1 MRDAGVEKEAGLAVI
16 TNLETVEE
24 QEEMLRFMQQNP
36 TATNRQAVL
45 KTKEIIE
52 RRKQNF
58 PTSFNL
64 SISMMAKQI

>member
-1 MRDAGVEKEAGLAVI
+1 MTELQKKIVILMRDAGIEKEAGLAVI

-52 RRKQNF
+52 NRK
-58 PTSFNL
+58 
-64 SISMMAKQI
+64 

>member
-1 MRDAGVEKEAGLAVI
+1 MMTELQKRIVILMRDAGVEKEAGLAVI

-45 KTKEIIE
+45 KTREIIE
-52 RRKQNF
+52 RRK
-58 PTSFNL
+58 
-64 SISMMAKQI
+64 

>member
-1 MRDAGVEKEAGLAVI
+1 MMTELQKRIVILMRDTAGVEKEAGLAVI

-52 RRKQNF
+52 RRK
-58 PTSFNL
+58 
-64 SISMMAKQI
+64 

>member
-1 MRDAGVEKEAGLAVI
+1 MRDAGIEKEAGLAVI

-52 RRKQNF
+52 NRK
-58 PTSFNL
+58 
-64 SISMMAKQI
+64 